1 MATLDEIA
9 KEKQRISEALARA
22 DAQREKLVS
31 QLSEL
36 EATERVLARYSKGPQ
51 AKRAGS
57 GKTPA
62 AAMKTPAPA
71 QSGRRRRAAVANQ
84 LAEIAV
90 RQASAIR
97 SLPWQRARRS
107 GKSPPHAR
115 GFARSASP
123 LPGTNGLAGSRSVMG
138 SSTPRTRRERN
149 STPRPNSTEKC
160 RSNGCKRPLTAEKG
174 PGVRISFSP
183 ALSHTRAGPAGRQ
196 TRQ

>member
-31 QLSEL
+31 QLGEL

-71 QSGRRRRAAVANQ
+71 QSGRRPRAAA
-84 LAEIAV
+84 A
-90 RQASAIR
+90 
-97 SLPWQRARRS
+97 
-107 GKSPPHAR
+107 K
-115 GFARSASP
+115 
-123 LPGTNGLAGSRSVMG
+123 
-138 SSTPRTRRERN
+138 
-149 STPRPNSTEKC
+149 
-160 RSNGCKRPLTAEKG
+160 
-174 PGVRISFSP
+174 
-183 ALSHTRAGPAGRQ
+183 PAGRDRSSPSLGDQ
-196 TRQ
+196 ILALATGKTQQEIAAACTGVRPNHIGIGIARHKRAGRIEERDGKLYATHSAGTEQPTAA